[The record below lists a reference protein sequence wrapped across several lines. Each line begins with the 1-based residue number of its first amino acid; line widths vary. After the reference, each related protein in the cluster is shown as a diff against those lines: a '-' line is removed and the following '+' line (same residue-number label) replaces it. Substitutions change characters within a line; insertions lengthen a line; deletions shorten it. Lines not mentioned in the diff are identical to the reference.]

1 MPVAWSLILV
11 DHFNA
16 QVLIDAYTC
25 LSVTVFVTIPV
36 KSTIFNVFNNYSLL
50 LTKPVYYSDIIEMIY
65 KT

>member
-1 MPVAWSLILV
+1 MPVAWSLIRV

-36 KSTIFNVFNNYSLL
+36 KSTIIYVFNN
-50 LTKPVYYSDIIEMIY
+50 LTKPVYY
-65 KT
+65 